1 LDSTCRAAE
10 DEARKSILT
19 QILTPEASD
28 RLGRIA
34 LVKAD
39 RARDLETRLVAMARS
54 GQIRQRVTDDD
65 LRAMLAGANEAQQKE
80 EKKIVFQRRK
90 GYESDDDDWD

>member
-1 LDSTCRAAE
+1 M
-10 DEARKSILT
+10 
-19 QILTPEASD
+19 
-28 RLGRIA
+28 
-34 LVKAD
+34 
-39 RARDLETRLVAMARS
+39 MARS

>member
-1 LDSTCRAAE
+1 M
-10 DEARKSILT
+10 
-19 QILTPEASD
+19 
-28 RLGRIA
+28 
-34 LVKAD
+34 
-39 RARDLETRLVAMARS
+39 MARS

-65 LRAMLAGANEAQQKE
+65 LRAMLAGANEAQKE